1 LRNYGIESGRILNL
15 SCVLG
20 SVLES
25 MLLSAPSKN
34 LFQQTA
40 RGIPGWTPIQL
51 TIVLV

>member
-1 LRNYGIESGRILNL
+1 LRNNRIRSGRILNL

-25 MLLSAPSKN
+25 MLLMDPLKN

-40 RGIPGWTPIQL
+40 RAFSSESLPRT
-51 TIVLV
+51 